1 MKHQKWLWGALL
13 SLLILGGCGVKTEEP
28 PIVLGKMTQT
38 MSKLEQLEFSGE
50 FNLVGN
56 STLPLLQ
63 GLQDL
68 RITGNGAVNL
78 ADINNLRY
86 LLNLIIG
93 GKGSEG
99 NTEIGAE
106 LRSFPDCNYFRITRI
121 AVPLGLP
128 FSLSADNKWYQI
140 KSGGQNREWLGSSQP
155 LSFEQMQQIRALL
168 AQSKLF
174 NVVQKFPDDTANG
187 ARTYHWQVAVDNE
200 VLRAVLLNWSN
211 ITNPTESVDL
221 EKWTAMLSDYDYEF
235 WINKRDYR
243 LMRAN
248 IKGWYD
254 DSAGQRADFTI
265 KINLNKFSSIVAIE
279 RPANVQEFDLREI
292 LGLPLANSLQ

>member
-1 MKHQKWLWGALL
+1 MKNQGWLWGALL
-13 SLLILGGCGVKTEEP
+13 SLLILGGCGIKTEEP

-68 RITGNGAVNL
+68 QITGNGVINL
-78 ADINNLRY
+78 TDVNNLRY

-121 AVPLGLP
+121 ALPLGLP

-140 KSGGQNREWLGSSQP
+140 KSGGQNREWLGSAQP
-155 LSFEQMQQIRALL
+155 LTNEQMQQIRALV

-174 NVVQKFPDDTANG
+174 NVVQKLPDETVNG
-187 ARTYHWQVAVDNE
+187 TRTYHWQVAIDSE
-200 VLRAVLLNWSN
+200 ILRVLLRDWAN
-211 ITNPTESVDL
+211 IATLAENVDL
-221 EKWTAMLSDYDYEF
+221 EKWTTMLSDYNYEF

-243 LMRAN
+243 LMRAQ
-248 IKGWYD
+248 IEGWYD
-254 DSAGQRADFTI
+254 DASSQRADFTI
-265 KINLNKFSSIVAIE
+265 KINLNKFNSVAAIE
-279 RPANVQEFDLREI
+279 RPSNVQEFDLRQL
-292 LGLPLANSLQ
+292 LGLPAITQ